1 MPTWVL
7 ANFQAAKISNS
18 NTRENQKAVKLGKS
32 LACSKCQGDGL
43 DPRGLIP
50 TDGNLHEPHA
60 AMGPMLMLILVLVL
74 VLVLARR
81 VVRIAI
87 DANNEPF
94 RGNVG

>member
-1 MPTWVL
+1 
-7 ANFQAAKISNS
+7 
-18 NTRENQKAVKLGKS
+18 
-32 LACSKCQGDGL
+32 
-43 DPRGLIP
+43 
-50 TDGNLHEPHA
+50 
-60 AMGPMLMLILVLVL
+60 MGPMLMLILVLVL